1 MRKFKIQLLSLL
13 ALISFFSFTNIVYAG
28 SVSLTSSASASSV
41 TTGNSVTV
49 TFKYSSD
56 VAIGLVS
63 YSMTYDTSKLEL
75 TNGTQTDIRDYNG
88 TEKSDSVTF
97 TFKTKAAGSATI
109 NFKINKAL
117 DMENEEALSGSY
129 NASKTITISDPA
141 PTPQPT
147 QPTNNNGGSNNNN
160 NNNNSNNNNNNKT
173 TYSSNNNLASLSVSS
188 GSLSPAFNK
197 NTTSYTVEVENK
209 VTEIA
214 IGGSVEDKKA
224 YADGFK
230 SYPLDEGEN
239 KIEITVTAQ
248 DGKTKKY
255 TITVVRKELDP
266 IEVETED
273 GKKLKVVRK
282 TEQLKAPNEYFK
294 ESKIIL
300 NEKDEIPAFEYKVNN
315 TTITLVGLKDDKGN
329 ISLYRYE
336 KDKYYPYME
345 LKSNSIVLIN
355 VTKPKDLTSEYKEV
369 KLKINDIE
377 YTVYQKGNTSYYLV
391 YGTNL
396 ETGETKLYRYE
407 SKEKTLQIHEDS
419 NDNAVA
425 AQEKRVLKR
434 NYVIYAL
441 AGFLILTYLGILVS
455 LISKVTKKKKKRER
469 DQQQE
474 ILRLQEEERLKKK
487 ERELREL
494 EEQLKTKQEKSTKRS
509 NKKEKS
515 DKIEENINK
524 EKKGRKKKV
533 N

>member
-1 MRKFKIQLLSLL
+1 MKKYKILLS
-13 ALISFFSFTNIVYAG
+13 AIISFVCFFSFTAIVNAASLNI
-28 SVSLTSSASASSV
+28 SSSAS
-41 TTGNSVTV
+41 TTSTTVDNSFTV
-49 TFKYSSD
+49 TFNYSSD
-56 VAIGLVS
+56 VPLGSVV
-63 YSMTYDTSKLEL
+63 YQMTYDTSKLQL
-75 TNGTQTDIRDYNG
+75 TGGTQSAAPVYTG
-88 TEKSDSVTF
+88 SEKSDSVTF
-97 TFKTKAAGSATI
+97 TFKATAAGSATV
-109 NFKINKAL
+109 NFKISQAYSM
-117 DMENEEALSGSY
+117 DEEPLSGTNTS
-129 NASKTITISDPA
+129 SKTINIAAKPA
-141 PTPQPT
+141 PQPTPQPT
-147 QPTNNNGGSNNNN
+147 TPSNNQGGNNNN
-160 NNNNSNNNNNNKT
+160 NNNNQNNNNNTK
-173 TYSSNNNLASLSVSS
+173 YSSNNNLSSLSVST
-188 GSLSPAFNK
+188 GTLSPAFNK
-197 NTTSYTVEVENK
+197 ATTSYTVEVENK

-214 IGGSVEDKKA
+214 IGGKVEDSKA

-230 SYPLDEGEN
+230 TYQLDEGNN

-248 DGKTKKY
+248 DGKAKKY

-282 TEQLKAPNEYFK
+282 ADQLKAPNEYFK
-294 ESKIIL
+294 ESKVIL

-329 ISLYRYE
+329 VSLYRYE

-355 VTKPKDLTSEYKEV
+355 VEKPKDLTSEYKEV

-377 YTVYQKGNTSYYLV
+377 YTVYQKGNTSYYLI

-407 SKEKTLQIHEDS
+407 AKEKTLQLHENT

-474 ILRLQEEERLKKK
+474 IIRLQEEERLKKK

-494 EEQLKTKQEKSTKRS
+494 EEQLRIKQEKSTKRS

-515 DKIEENINK
+515 DKIEENVNK
-524 EKKGRKKKV
+524 EKKVRKKKV